1 MTGSAKQS
9 SYPRRDGLHRRF
21 APRNDGLNILA
32 KFELGA
38 YDRFDRSNTRVRLL
52 AGISPISMR
61 LRPKPPASPS
71 PASTSRPP
79 PSGFS
84 SRRAVWEQPFVI
96 RVVFRPRLEG
106 PQRKSARP
114 PR

>member
-52 AGISPISMR
+52 AGISAISMS
-61 LRPKPPASPS
+61 LTPIPPASS
-71 PASTSRPP
+71 FTASTSRTPH
-79 PSGFS
+79 SGFP
-84 SRRAVWEQPFVI
+84 SRRLVLHTALLIPVCLP
-96 RVVFRPRLEG
+96 PRL
-106 PQRKSARP
+106 
-114 PR
+114 

>member
-52 AGISPISMR
+52 AGLSPISR
-61 LRPKPPASPS
+61 SLAPITAANPSTAS
-71 PASTSRPP
+71 A
-79 PSGFS
+79 
-84 SRRAVWEQPFVI
+84 
-96 RVVFRPRLEG
+96 
-106 PQRKSARP
+106 SARP
-114 PR
+114 PPRFPSREVVSHTALRNAVCVPPPVRGTE

>member
-52 AGISPISMR
+52 AGISAI
-61 LRPKPPASPS
+61 
-71 PASTSRPP
+71 STSLTPTPP
-79 PSGFS
+79 PPPPNPSTPPPPHSGCA
-84 SRRAVWEQPFVI
+84 SRRLWSNPALLI
-96 RVVFRPRLEG
+96 
-106 PQRKSARP
+106 ARSLP
-114 PR
+114 PRF

>member
-9 SYPRRDGLHRRF
+9 SYPRRDGLLRRF

-52 AGISPISMR
+52 AGISAISTS
-61 LRPKPPASPS
+61 LTPTPAASPS
-71 PASTSRPP
+71 NPSTSRTPH
-79 PSGFS
+79 SGFA
-84 SRRAVWEQPFVI
+84 SRRLRADTALLLTLCFPL
-96 RVVFRPRLEG
+96 RSDR
-106 PQRKSARP
+106 
-114 PR
+114 